1 MNYKRLKKFKNSKP
15 TLQKDMLENDINRLI
30 EMAWQDRTTFDV
42 IYKQYGITENQ
53 LKKKM
58 RELISKNGYK
68 RWRKR
73 VNNRK
78 TKHLEKLNHKD
89 VRFQGPW

>member
-1 MNYKRLKKFKNSKP
+1 MDYIKRITKP
-15 TLQKDMLENDINRLI
+15 KPAKMLDKQMQESDLNRLI
-30 EMAWQDRTTFDV
+30 EMAWQDRMPFDI

-58 RELISKNGYK
+58 RKLISKKAYN

-73 VNNRK
+73 VQGRS
-78 TKHLEKLNHKD
+78 TKHLKKCD
-89 VRFQGPW
+89 YKTARFQGPW